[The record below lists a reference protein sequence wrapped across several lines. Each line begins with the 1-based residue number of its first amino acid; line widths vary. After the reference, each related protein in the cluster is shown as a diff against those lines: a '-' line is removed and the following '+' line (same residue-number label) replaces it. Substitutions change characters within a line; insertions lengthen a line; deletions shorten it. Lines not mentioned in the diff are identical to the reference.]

1 MSLTIMNSLLGLAVV
16 ICLLS
21 VFSANAQVKGLLQ
34 VRAVQADSQLSWQE
48 GGIGL
53 YRHDAANQGVVLS
66 QGIIDLSADISSSW
80 SAHAVVNLYQDPKS
94 TLGVSQTYLQYKPLV
109 RSDYK
114 WHIKVGGFYPQLSL
128 ENPDMGWLSAYNYTN
143 SAINSWVGEELR
155 TLGVEATIKRPARNF
170 NSAHSFSLVGATFK
184 GNDPAGTLLAWR
196 GFALHDRQTT
206 LNEALAFAPVA
217 SLNTPQLQFQ
227 ANQVLPFEE
236 VDGRFGYYVGGH
248 WDYLKKSQ
256 LRVYYYDNNGDPG
269 ALNYNTGQYAWDT
282 RFLSVAWLN
291 KFTPKTRL
299 IIQIMSGGTA
309 MGQNRGVDTRFY
321 SHFALLSHK
330 IKRHRFSVR
339 YDYFEVT
346 DKDDWKF
353 DPNASHGEGLTA
365 TWRYQLTPQW
375 QIGVEGSALHSQAD
389 NRVAMNKALRISQQQ
404 IALNAQFRF

>member
-1 MSLTIMNSLLGLAVV
+1 MSLISPLPNSFA
-16 ICLLS
+16 
-21 VFSANAQVKGLLQ
+21 
-34 VRAVQADSQLSWQE
+34 
-48 GGIGL
+48 
-53 YRHDAANQGVVLS
+53 
-66 QGIIDLSADISSSW
+66 
-80 SAHAVVNLYQDPKS
+80 
-94 TLGVSQTYLQYKPLV
+94 T
-109 RSDYK
+109 
-114 WHIKVGGFYPQLSL
+114 
-128 ENPDMGWLSAYNYTN
+128 
-143 SAINSWVGEELR
+143 SAINSAVGEELR
-155 TLGVEATIKRPARNF
+155 SLGVEATIKRPARNF

-389 NRVAMNKALRISQQQ
+389 NRVAMNKASRISQQQ